1 VTPHYYILPVD
12 CRVAMRDFMSP
23 QSVHTVVTSPPY
35 FGLRDYGTDGQL
47 GLEPTPDDFVA
58 ALVEVFRE
66 IKRVLRD
73 DGTVWLNLG
82 DSYATDP
89 KGPNAWKSSNLAGG
103 GEYQRDTAE
112 RHIIGKYDYRS
123 DGLKKKDLIGIP
135 WRVAFALQ
143 ADGWYLRQDII
154 WEKPNPM
161 PESVRDRCTKAHE
174 YIFMLTK
181 RPKYYFDSEAI
192 KEPCVSTD
200 ARKFTDKSADKQRG
214 HGRRHAGFNGR
225 YADKVAAEGAPAV
238 RNKRSVWRVSTKPF
252 KGAHFATFPLD
263 LIEPCILAGC
273 PEQCCARCGAPVL
286 AVYERPS
293 PQPVVEGSDLD
304 RYGTE
309 DHGVHRKVGG
319 EYQKW
324 LDANPKQITGHK
336 PTCTCDSGVTA
347 GTVFDPFGGAG
358 TTAVAALKHGRNT
371 ILSEINQEYIAMAH
385 ARIGASI
392 K

>member
-1 VTPHYYILPVD
+1 MTPSYYILPVD
-12 CRVAMRDFMSP
+12 CRVAMRDFMAP
-23 QSVHTVVTSPPY
+23 KSVHTVVTSPPY

-66 IKRVLRD
+66 IRRVLRD

-82 DSYATDP
+82 DSYA
-89 KGPNAWKSSNLAGG
+89 GAGYSNHVNTGG
-103 GEYQRDTAE
+103 TQRCDG
-112 RHIIGKYDYRS
+112 GKQKHS
-123 DGLKKKDLIGIP
+123 LNSGLDSKQLIGIP

-181 RPKYYFDSEAI
+181 RPKYYFDAEAI
-192 KEPCVSTD
+192 KEPVQSD
-200 ARKFTDKSADKQRG
+200 RAPSRKAKMSGA
-214 HGRRHAGFNGR
+214 GRDGVRTQGKPYDGT
-225 YADKVAAEGAPAV
+225 GAT

-252 KGAHFATFPLD
+252 KGAHFATFPID

-273 PEQCCARCGAPVL
+273 PEQCCASCGAPIIPI
-286 AVYERPS
+286 YERPS

-304 RYGTE
+304 RYGTD
-309 DHGVHRKVGG
+309 DHGVHRKVGS

-324 LDANPKQITGHK
+324 LDANPKQMIGHK
-336 PTCTCDSGVTA
+336 PTCNCDAGVTA

-358 TTAVAALKHGRNT
+358 TTAVAALKHGRNA